1 VPDPADL
8 HGPPLL
14 GLLLRLLAQHWND
27 HVDAALKDAGFGDIR
42 PAHANVFAL
51 VPAEGIQVVE
61 LARRSQM
68 AKQSMGQVIEQLEA
82 LGYVERRPDP
92 DDGRAKRVFLTER
105 GLSVRPVGAA
115 AGRRV
120 EADWAKLTSPRD
132 VEALRGGLQQLLG
145 RLDDDT

>member
-1 VPDPADL
+1 VDDPAD
-8 HGPPLL
+8 HRRSPLL
-14 GLLLRLLAQHWND
+14 GLLLRLLNQHWGD

-51 VPAEGIQVVE
+51 VPPEGIPVVE

-68 AKQSMGQVIEQLEA
+68 AKQSMAQVVDQLEA
-82 LGYVERRPDP
+82 LGYVERRRDP

-105 GLSVRPVGAA
+105 GQSVRPVGVT

-120 EADWAKLTSPRD
+120 EADWAALTSRED
-132 VEALRGGLQQLLG
+132 VEALRAGLQRLLAK
-145 RLDDDT
+145 LADE